1 MKVSAIL
8 PIFNE
13 EKTLDPIVKI
23 LVNSDLVSEVICVND
38 GSTDD
43 GLKILKSFND
53 QKILKTYWL
62 QF

>member
-43 GLKILKSFND
+43 GLKILKSFNEK
-53 QKILKTYWL
+53 KILKTYWL